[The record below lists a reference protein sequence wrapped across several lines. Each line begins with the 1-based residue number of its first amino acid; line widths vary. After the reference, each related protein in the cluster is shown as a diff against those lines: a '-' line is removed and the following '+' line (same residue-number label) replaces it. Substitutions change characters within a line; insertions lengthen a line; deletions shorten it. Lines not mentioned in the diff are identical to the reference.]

1 MPKRRK
7 EGNKFT
13 TISISWDDKT
23 RLRGLAKFK
32 RETKNGKLYETDAEV
47 FLRIVAAYINSHPQ
61 TLGKPMPTYPTVL
74 QDKHQP
80 D

>member
-13 TISISWDDKT
+13 TISISWDDKIK
-23 RLRGLAKFK
+23 LRKLAKFK
-32 RETKNGKLYETDAEV
+32 RETKNGKLYETDAEI
-47 FLRIVAAYINSHPQ
+47 FTRMISTYAQQYGLNSQP
-61 TLGKPMPTYPTVL
+61 KPTYPTVL

>member
-13 TISISWDDKT
+13 TISITWKDKGL
-23 RLRGLAKFK
+23 LRTFAKFK
-32 RETKNGKLYETDAEV
+32 KETKNGKLYETDAEV
-47 FLRIVAAYINSHPQ
+47 FNKILNAYDRTTPNDVAHS
-61 TLGKPMPTYPTVL
+61 TYPTAL
-74 QDKHQP
+74 QDVRQR

>member
-7 EGNKFT
+7 QGNKFT
-13 TISISWDDKT
+13 TISISWSDKDM
-23 RLRGLAKFK
+23 LRTFAKFK

-47 FLRIVAAYINSHPQ
+47 FSRLLNAYKRTTPNDVAHS
-61 TLGKPMPTYPTVL
+61 TYPTVI

>member
-13 TISISWDDKT
+13 TISISWGDKQIM
-23 RLRGLAKFK
+23 RSFAKFK

-47 FLRIVAAYINSHPQ
+47 FNRMMIEYHEHHPEH
-61 TLGKPMPTYPTVL
+61 TTMHSTYPTVI

>member
-13 TISISWDDKT
+13 TISISWKDKDM
-23 RLRGLAKFK
+23 LRTFAKFK
-32 RETKNGKLYETDAEV
+32 RDTKNGKLYETDAEV
-47 FLRIVAAYINSHPQ
+47 FNRLLNAYDRTTPNDVAHS
-61 TLGKPMPTYPTVL
+61 TYPTVL
-74 QDKHQP
+74 QDKHQQ

>member
-13 TISISWDDKT
+13 TISVSWDDKEKLR
-23 RLRGLAKFK
+23 RLAEFK
-32 RETKNGKLYETDAEV
+32 RDTKNGKLYETDAEI
-47 FLRIVAAYINSHPQ
+47 FHRLIVTYALKHGIHNDSHS
-61 TLGKPMPTYPTVL
+61 TYPTVL
-74 QDKHQP
+74 QDKLQH